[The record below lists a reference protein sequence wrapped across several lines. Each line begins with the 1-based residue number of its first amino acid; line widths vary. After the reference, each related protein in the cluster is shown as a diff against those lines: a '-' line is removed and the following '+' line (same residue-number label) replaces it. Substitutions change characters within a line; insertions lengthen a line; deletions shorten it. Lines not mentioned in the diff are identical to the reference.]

1 MGKKTKSIK
10 VTDIKAEKPWLKRT
24 GDISYKE
31 DSREMKK
38 IILIVCEGQTEELY
52 FKSFPVVSCT
62 VTAFAMGQSKES
74 LVAST
79 IELKKADVYDEVWCV
94 FDMDYN
100 SGAKE
105 ISSFDNAINKAHK
118 NEIKVAYSNDCFE
131 LWFCLH
137 YEHID
142 QQHRRDFYFDYLSKK
157 WNMNYSNDG
166 KKYEF
171 CGTTYS
177 TLKNGGNQDLAIKR
191 AEKLYKDQKHLS
203 YSQQNPVTLVYLLVQ
218 LLKENMRD

>member
-1 MGKKTKSIK
+1 MGKKTKAIK
-10 VTDIKAEKPWLKRT
+10 FSDIRAEKPWLRRT
-24 GDISYKE
+24 GDTSYNE
-31 DSREMKK
+31 ESREMKK
-38 IILIVCEGQTEELY
+38 LILIVCEGQTEELY

-62 VTAFAMGQSKES
+62 VTAFSIGQSKES
-74 LVAST
+74 LVDST
-79 IELKKADVYDEVWCV
+79 MELKKEEEYDEVWCV

-105 ISSFDNAINKAHK
+105 FSSFDNAINKALQ

-142 QQHRRDFYFDYLSKK
+142 QQHRRDFYFDFLSNK

-177 TLKNGGNQDLAIKR
+177 TLKHEGNQDLAIKR
-191 AEKLYKDQKHLS
+191 AKKLHKDQEHLP
-203 YSQQNPVTLVYLLVQ
+203 YSQQNPVTLVYLLVL
-218 LLKENMRD
+218 LLKENMRE